1 MSAGPPP
8 AAPESR
14 EALLAR
20 ARGLAGRTVG
30 ELARVLGYRVPK
42 DLRGNKGF
50 VGQLVELG
58 LGARGGSDP
67 EPDFPELGVELK
79 TLPITPAGRP
89 IESTYVC
96 MARLDARETTDY
108 ATSYVAKKLARV
120 LFVPLVVDDAP
131 LGDRRFAM
139 PFWWEP
145 GPEDLARLA
154 ADFAALHARVRLGE
168 VEDVRAVEG
177 AVLQLRP
184 KAMSRDDR
192 TLGRSEEGWLVA
204 VRPRG
209 WYLRASF
216 TAELVRRAFGAA
228 VSG

>member
-8 AAPESR
+8 GAPGSIAE
-14 EALLAR
+14 LQGR
-20 ARGLAGRTVG
+20 ARGLAGRSVA
-30 ELARVLGYRVPK
+30 EVAAALGYRVPK
-42 DLRGNKGF
+42 DLRGHKGF
-50 VGQLVELG
+50 VGQLVELA

-89 IESTYVC
+89 VESTYVC
-96 MARLDARETTDY
+96 MARLDGRETTDY
-108 ATSYVAKKLARV
+108 AASYVAKKLAHV
-120 LFVPLVVDDAP
+120 LFVPLVADDAP
-131 LGDRRFAM
+131 LPARRFAM
-139 PFWWEP
+139 PFSWEP
-145 GPEDLARLA
+145 DERDRARLA
-154 ADFAALHARVRLGE
+154 ADFEQLHLRVRLGE
-168 VEDVRAVEG
+168 IEDVRAIEG

-192 TLGRSEEGWLVA
+192 TLGRSEDGWLVE